1 MNGETLLAEAIEMKD
16 EIVENR
22 RAIHRAPEVGAH
34 LPQTVQFVEEKLRL
48 LGYEPRELGG
58 GDWEDIV
65 AELAHE
71 KEQLKAAGSEGVI
84 ETTESVTTQGGKEN
98 AESTE

>member
-1 MNGETLLAEAIEMKD
+1 MTLWCVLHGAA
-16 EIVENR
+16 
-22 RAIHRAPEVGAH
+22 HGGLGLCRAPLTRRKRSRPPCSRPITGFRTHEQV
-34 LPQTVQFVEEKLRL
+34 T
-48 LGYEPRELGG
+48 RELGG
-58 GDWEDIV
+58 GDWEDNV

-71 KEQLKAAGSEGVI
+71 NEQLKAAGSEGVI